1 MKGRRTLGK
10 EEIKKLTIRN
20 AIILILKI
28 FVILAMFFLIFT
40 MIFGIIRVRSDVMA
54 PSIRDG
60 DLLIYYRI
68 DRDYK
73 AGEVV
78 VCEINNKK
86 YILRI
91 AGVPGDYIE
100 IDKEEGKLLVNSTPE
115 EHISYYSTIKDDN
128 KKIKYPYRVG
138 KNEYFLIN
146 DYHTFTDDS
155 RKFGSVSED
164 KILGKVIG
172 KLQTRNI

>member
-1 MKGRRTLGK
+1 MKSRRTLGK

-28 FVILAMFFLIFT
+28 FVILAMFFLFFT

-68 DRDYK
+68 DRNYK

-100 IDKEEGKLLVNSTPE
+100 IVKGDA
-115 EHISYYSTIKDDN
+115 
-128 KKIKYPYRVG
+128 
-138 KNEYFLIN
+138 
-146 DYHTFTDDS
+146 
-155 RKFGSVSED
+155 
-164 KILGKVIG
+164 
-172 KLQTRNI
+172 